1 MFSGGEYNIGG
12 GMVQPWRRGWG
23 KEGSMETRR
32 TFLTG
37 LVLVGA
43 YCGLAGD
50 ASRGQTPVIRP
61 PQNPTPE
68 GPPANE
74 APPMPNPDKKV
85 LETNDKDMKK
95 KVEELYQLAKELKQE
110 VENTDSTKVF
120 SLNLMKKAEEIEKL
134 ARDIKN
140 RSKG

>member
-12 GMVQPWRRGWG
+12 GMVQPWRQGWG

-32 TFLTG
+32 SFLTS

-43 YCGLAGD
+43 YSGLAGD

-61 PQNPTPE
+61 PQNPNPE
-68 GPPANE
+68 GTPANE

-85 LETNDKDMKK
+85 LEMNDKDMKK
-95 KVEELYQLAKELKQE
+95 KVEQLYQLAKELKQE

-134 ARDIKN
+134 AHDIKN